1 MYIYIYMFAHIL
13 AYASEYVFSPNK
25 LQHSPELLRGRGL
38 ATLALVALSGGVAL
52 FTTGVPGE
60 EAAYGA
66 LAGGGVDLAGYV
78 HRDYRGSSSEEAIE
92 ETASQ
97 GSSLAALRIWRSK
110 GSSPVPAASGPKEPP
125 KSPPGKAAAP
135 AKGAPPDEAGSS
147 SDEIHTV
154 ARPGTRLSPKIA
166 APGSNTG
173 ATGAE
178 KQSSADHR
186 APSSKGVVRGGTAGP
201 PALSLATLHGPL
213 IAGEFAGNAGL
224 SSVFVCVCFWLV
236 SSGVQLLLV
245 ESWSLL
251 AGSTA
256 RSGESPSTRTP
267 TL

>member
-1 MYIYIYMFAHIL
+1 M
-13 AYASEYVFSPNK
+13 
-25 LQHSPELLRGRGL
+25 
-38 ATLALVALSGGVAL
+38 
-52 FTTGVPGE
+52 
-60 EAAYGA
+60 
-66 LAGGGVDLAGYV
+66 DLAGYV

-213 IAGEFAGNAGL
+213 TAGELPERGFIQGMPACL
-224 SSVFVCVCFWLV
+224 PFFCVCFLV
-236 SSGVQLLLV
+236 GFLRCSAAFS
-245 ESWSLL
+245 
-251 AGSTA
+251 
-256 RSGESPSTRTP
+256 
-267 TL
+267 